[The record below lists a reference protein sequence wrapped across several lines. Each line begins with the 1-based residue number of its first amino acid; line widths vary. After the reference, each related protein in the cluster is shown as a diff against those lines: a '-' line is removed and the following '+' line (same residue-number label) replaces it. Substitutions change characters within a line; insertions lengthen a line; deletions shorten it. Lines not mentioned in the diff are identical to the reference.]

1 MNKENGCDLILLIE
15 VMFKL
20 NIECFYR
27 IRNYIFDKIKIY
39 KQLIV
44 DIRNNPDRNKIFS
57 IWIIFYTIKN
67 EEAIII

>member
-44 DIRNNPDRNKIFS
+44 DKRSNPDRNKNFS
-57 IWIIFYTIKN
+57 IWIFYTIKN